1 MKKLVIESLNERNLY
16 RDERP
21 SEPLTYPTGYE
32 EDTISKDEVKK
43 MLKSI
48 IGYSK
53 ESGRLCG
60 TLDIKIKTLAR
71 KHGIKL

>member
-21 SEPLTYPTGYE
+21 NQPLTYPAGYE

-43 MLKSI
+43 MLRSI
-48 IGYSK
+48 IEYSK
-53 ESGRLCG
+53 ERGRLCG
-60 TLDIKIKTLAR
+60 NLDIKIKTLAR